1 MWAEITA
8 QHPPRIHDNRD
19 TTTDRVHYPGDSPND
34 QFKPLSLAWKIP
46 GPSGLCDPRPVT
58 RSSAR
63 SRGDLARLLP
73 CDPDAAGQ
81 PAARFE
87 PSPAHLQLAT
97 GKPAGQRR

>member
-1 MWAEITA
+1 MSAEFTA
-8 QHPPRIHDNRD
+8 QHPPRMNDHRD
-19 TTTDRVHYPGDSPND
+19 MTTDRVHYPGDSPND

-73 CDPDAAGQ
+73 CDPDAARQ
-81 PAARFE
+81 PAARIE
-87 PSPAHLQLAT
+87 PAPADLQLAT
-97 GKPAGQRR
+97 GKSARQRR